1 LKGVT
6 YNDVLSMPVYE
17 RKYFIGLLTKDV
29 TAREEQAIKLKE
41 QSETKSGK
49 GSRNTRVGGDT
60 LKNKMNNGEI
70 PLI

>member
-1 LKGVT
+1 
-6 YNDVLSMPVYE
+6 MPVYE

-29 TAREEQAIKLKE
+29 TAREEQAIKLRE

-49 GSRNTRVGGDT
+49 GNRNTRVGGDT